1 MTEDRELIKLYRGC
15 GNMATKSRSSKAHI
29 ALAQL
34 EDYVNGTI
42 IQTNR
47 VSNAKE
53 KSIFGKEAH
62 SKILQTITKEIKERK
77 KEMAEI
83 INSHDN
89 YSECL
94 QLSLDVH
101 QLLICI
107 DKVQNL
113 VKYIA
118 KEDGDPK
125 LEALWNKVEPQFL
138 PFNEARNYLEHIEQ
152 RIRDKVDDEG
162 LSGTDG
168 QILQFRDREGNWKE
182 IKIDDT
188 GLKLVQNTYDELIS
202 ILRSRPDHKVGQW
215 KSRDEPTIDT
225 MKKSRDVLSS

>member
-1 MTEDRELIKLYRGC
+1 MLVKMTEDRELIKLYRGC

-113 VKYIA
+113 VNISQRKMAIQSWRRYGIRLNRNFCHSM
-118 KEDGDPK
+118 KHVIILNISNSE
-125 LEALWNKVEPQFL
+125 LETK
-138 PFNEARNYLEHIEQ
+138 
-152 RIRDKVDDEG
+152 
-162 LSGTDG
+162 
-168 QILQFRDREGNWKE
+168 
-182 IKIDDT
+182 
-188 GLKLVQNTYDELIS
+188 
-202 ILRSRPDHKVGQW
+202 
-215 KSRDEPTIDT
+215 
-225 MKKSRDVLSS
+225 